1 MTDGF
6 REVRLLGFPLDVHLL
21 AVEHHEELM
30 REFRLMSLD
39 PPRAGDVPHR
49 LVELIAELTAV
60 YGGVT
65 GATDAERDAARARGE
80 TTIDLTYR
88 VPPDVGAACRRLDA
102 MLDEADEFCRADHLL
117 TLAAPPEIAAM
128 RKWYLTEFANQLDGA
143 APVPWSEVSASPR

>member
-1 MTDGF
+1 MTDGL
-6 REVRLLGFPLDVHLL
+6 REVRLIGFPLQLHQQ

-49 LVELIAELTAV
+49 LVELIAELSAV

-65 GATDAERDAARARGE
+65 GATDAEREAARARGE
-80 TTIDLTYR
+80 AAVDLTYR

-117 TLAAPPEIAAM
+117 TLAAPPRTVAM
-128 RKWYLTEFANQLDGA
+128 RKWYLKEFADQLDGA
-143 APVPWSEVSASPR
+143 APTPWPEVSASPR

>member
-6 REVRLLGFPLDVHLL
+6 REVRLLGFPLRLHQR

-49 LVELIAELTAV
+49 LVQLIAELTAV
-60 YGGVT
+60 YGGVSS
-65 GATDAERDAARARGE
+65 ATDAERDAALARGE
-80 TTIDLTYR
+80 ESVDLTYR
-88 VPPDVGAACRRLDA
+88 VPPEVAEACLRLDE

-117 TLAAPPEIAAM
+117 TLAAPPDAVVM
-128 RKWYLTEFANQLDGA
+128 RKWYLGEFVSQLAGA
-143 APVPWSEVSASPR
+143 EPTPWSAVSASPR